1 MDPDSLTLVSLALW
15 SWVALL
21 GAVAGGT
28 RGWLLAGFAL
38 GLLWGPLGVLVA
50 ATLPRR
56 E

>member
-15 SWVALL
+15 SWVA
-21 GAVAGGT
+21 
-28 RGWLLAGFAL
+28 LLAGFAL